1 MKRVAAIFCGCA
13 LAAAAMA
20 VALAF
25 VPPVRLPQVVKGGDA
40 LSVAFADAKETI
52 SAAMVHKADSYFHGG
67 IDMDCH
73 AAHDHDHEH
82 GHDHGHDHDE
92 DRHDHCEPAEETGFD
107 PWRWINLHVRAPEH
121 HVHLDGEKSVEM
133 MPWFWAAVRADPH
146 NVDAWTTAMYVA
158 NNMLKDKALARRVI
172 EEAKAKNPYSLEIA
186 FAEARFVYDGGKG
199 DVIAAERILKSA
211 LERGKRKCNGRLSEL
226 SERDAETC
234 RRIQEYLDGIRKA
247 RAGGGRP

>member
-1 MKRVAAIFCGCA
+1 MKRVAAFSGGCA

-25 VPPVRLPQVVKGGDA
+25 VPLVRLPQVVKGGDT

-73 AAHDHDHEH
+73 AAHDHDH
-82 GHDHGHDHDE
+82 GHDHDE
-92 DRHDHCEPAEETGFD
+92 DHHDHEESAEETGFD
-107 PWRWINLHVRAPEH
+107 LWRWINLHVRAPEH

-199 DVIAAERILKSA
+199 DAAAAKRILGNA
-211 LERGKRKCNGRLSEL
+211 LELGNRKCGGRLSEL

-234 RRIQEYLDGIRKA
+234 RRMQEYLSGIR
-247 RAGGGRP
+247 